1 MNRPA
6 PRPGQRPAPKQ
17 NPALAWVAGILAV
30 TTAVAGLGWAGVIGG
45 DDAAPA
51 TTAPTTTIQKLETTL
66 PATTTTIASEWSASV
81 STSVTM
87 FQCPAGR
94 EAGTLATGDT
104 LEVVGRAEGNFWL
117 AVHGPLDPEATVW
130 VRASDLTPDPASPVW
145 GALPTA
151 TCDLTGL
158 GVQTFAG
165 RVLDSETGTPV
176 PGVSLAPTDVEG
188 NPLVEF
194 ATVSGPDGT
203 YEIVGLVDE
212 QYGLW
217 VDGAT
222 VGYQQGFT
230 ANDVGQL
237 GFKLHATW
245 AEAAPAA
252 PGTIGDVVV
261 DLTGTPVSTLPTDST
276 VPGATAPPATV
287 PVVDGPPVING
298 LSLSKNVIYSKPTA
312 GQCSTTSTVVSV
324 TLTSSV
330 GIASATVKFT
340 YKSYTGT
347 RTMHRVGTS
356 DVWQATIADLNDP
369 TVPVNVKLEI
379 TATDTADRSATQNYT
394 DVLTLKR
401 C

>member
-1 MNRPA
+1 M
-6 PRPGQRPAPKQ
+6 
-17 NPALAWVAGILAV
+17 AWVAGILAV

-45 DDAAPA
+45 GDAAPA

-66 PATTTTIASEWSASV
+66 PATTTTIANDWSASV
-81 STSVTM
+81 SGSANIY
-87 FQCPAGR
+87 QCPAGR
-94 EAGTLATGDT
+94 EAGTLNAGDS
-104 LEVVGRAEGNFWL
+104 LEVVGRAEGNAWL
-117 AVHGPLDPEATVW
+117 AVHGPADPEAVVW
-130 VRASDLTPDPASPVW
+130 VRATDLTPDPASPVW
-145 GALPTA
+145 GALPSV

-176 PGVSLAPTDVEG
+176 PGVSLDPTDIDG

-194 ATVSGPDGT
+194 GTVSGPDGT
-203 YEIVGLVDE
+203 YEIAGLVDA

-217 VDGAT
+217 VDGVA

-237 GFKLHATW
+237 GFMLHATW

-252 PGTIGDVVV
+252 PGTIGDIVV
-261 DLTGTPVSTLPTDST
+261 DLTGTPVSTTSLPTGST
-276 VPGATAPPATV
+276 LPGATTLPATV
-287 PVVDGPPVING
+287 PVADGPPVISG
-298 LSLSKNVIYSKPTA
+298 LSLSKKVIYSKPTA
-312 GQCSTTSTVVSV
+312 NQCSTTSTVVSV
-324 TLTSSV
+324 TLTSTV
-330 GIASATVKFT
+330 GIKSATLKFT

-347 RTMHRVGTS
+347 RTMRRVGDT

-369 TVPVNVKLEI
+369 TVPVNVKLEV
-379 TATDTADRSATQNYT
+379 TATDTADRVTTQKYT